1 MKHLALLLG
10 IQLLLGAAASPV
22 FAHCEIPC
30 GIYDD
35 ALRMKQIQEHVT
47 TLEKSMLEI
56 RKLEQ
61 KPDKHANQITRWINN
76 KEKHANDL
84 QHIVTQ
90 YFMTQRVKL
99 PGSPGALAR
108 EAYNQQLNLL
118 HGMLVTAMQAKQ
130 TTDLRHI
137 TKLRELILA
146 FEKSYFKK

>member
-10 IQLLLGAAASPV
+10 IQLLLGAVASPV

-56 RKLEQ
+56 RKLEKQ
-61 KPDKHANQITRWINN
+61 PDKHANQITRWINN

-108 EAYNQQLNLL
+108 EAYDQQLHLL